1 MEKFVKLT
9 TSESG
14 DWQILEV
21 NGVEWA
27 SDHRISENDW
37 LRLIREYFG
46 GMVEK
51 EVISD
56 EEMETRQ

>member
-21 NGVEWA
+21 NGIEWA
-27 SDHRISENDW
+27 SGHRISENDW
-37 LRLIREYFG
+37 LGLIREHFG
-46 GMVEK
+46 GIVEK

-56 EEMETRQ
+56 EEMETRC